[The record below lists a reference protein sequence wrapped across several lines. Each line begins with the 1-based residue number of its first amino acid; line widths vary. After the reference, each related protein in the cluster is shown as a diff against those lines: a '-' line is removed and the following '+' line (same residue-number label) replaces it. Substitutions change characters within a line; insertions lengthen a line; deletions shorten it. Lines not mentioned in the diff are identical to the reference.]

1 MTATALSRLTLTDF
15 RSYVGAEL
23 ALDGRPVFLVG
34 PNGAGKTNLLEAISL
49 FTPGRG
55 LRGAAIAELGR
66 RLPGETVGRAW
77 AVSASVSVAG
87 EATQVGTG
95 VAEAGA
101 ARRTVRVG
109 GETVPPGRLA
119 DHLRQVWLTPAQ
131 DRLFLEGAAERRRFF
146 DRLVFAAIP
155 RHAAHAQAY
164 DRASRERMRLL
175 TDDTQAPDP
184 AWLDALEAR
193 LAEAGAL
200 MAEARATTLAAL
212 QAEIDGRGERPFP
225 QARLSLTGEWEQL
238 AAAGAEIADIEARLA
253 EAGALMAEARAT
265 TLAALQAEIDGR
277 GERPFPQARLS
288 LTGEWEQLAAAG
300 AEIADIEARLAKAL
314 AAARPRDAAAGR
326 ALTGPHRGD
335 LAVVHVEKDRP
346 AAECS
351 TGEQKALILNLVLAQ
366 AASLARSDTAPSPLL
381 LLDEVAAH
389 LDARRRGA
397 LFDEIEALGLQAF
410 LTGTDE
416 VLFEALAGRAQGFR
430 VDGSALLTLD

>member
-1 MTATALSRLTLTDF
+1 VTATAPFRQTLARLTLTDF
-15 RSYVGAEL
+15 RSYARAEL
-23 ALDGRPVFLVG
+23 PLDGRPVYLIG

-55 LRGAAIAELGR
+55 LRGANLAEVGR
-66 RLPGETVGRAW
+66 RMPGEAVGRAW
-77 AVSASVSVAG
+77 AVSAIVSASG
-87 EATQVGTG
+87 EETQIGTG
-95 VAEAGA
+95 VGEAGA
-101 ARRTVRVG
+101 ARRTVRIA
-109 GETVPPGRLA
+109 GETAPPGRLA

-131 DRLFLEGAAERRRFF
+131 DRLFLEGASERRRFF

-164 DRASRERMRLL
+164 EKSARERMRLL
-175 TDDTQAPDP
+175 TDEAQAPDA

-225 QARLSLTGEWEQL
+225 QAKLSLTGEWEQMAL
-238 AAAGAEIADIEARLA
+238 GGAEIADIEVKLAR
-253 EAGALMAEARAT
+253 
-265 TLAALQAEIDGR
+265 
-277 GERPFPQARLS
+277 
-288 LTGEWEQLAAAG
+288 
-300 AEIADIEARLAKAL
+300 AL

-366 AASLARSDTAPSPLL
+366 AARLARVETSPSPIL

-410 LTGTDE
+410 LTGTDDH
-416 VLFEALAGRAQGFR
+416 LFEGLVGRAQGFR
-430 VDGSALLTLD
+430 VEGAELTAL

>member
-1 MTATALSRLTLTDF
+1 MTATAPSSQGLARQTLARLTLTDF
-15 RSYVGAEL
+15 RSYARADLV
-23 ALDGRPVFLVG
+23 LDGRPVYLVG

-55 LRGAAIAELGR
+55 LRGSSLAEVGR
-66 RLPGETVGRAW
+66 RMPGETVGRAW
-77 AVSASVSVAG
+77 TVAAVISADG
-87 EATQVGTG
+87 EETQLGTG
-95 VAEAGA
+95 AETPGAG
-101 ARRTVRVG
+101 RRTVRIA
-109 GETVPPGRLA
+109 GETLPPGRLA
-119 DHLRQVWLTPAQ
+119 EHLRQVWLTPAQ

-164 DRASRERMRLL
+164 ERAQRERMRLL
-175 TDDTQAPDP
+175 TDAREGGAAPDP
-184 AWLDALEAR
+184 GWLDALEAR

-200 MAEARATTLAAL
+200 MAEARATTLTAL

-225 QARLSLTGEWEQL
+225 QARLSLTGQWEQMS
-238 AAAGAEIADIEARLA
+238 AAGAEIADIEAKLARALA
-253 EAGALMAEARAT
+253 E
-265 TLAALQAEIDGR
+265 
-277 GERPFPQARLS
+277 
-288 LTGEWEQLAAAG
+288 
-300 AEIADIEARLAKAL
+300 
-314 AAARPRDAAAGR
+314 ARPRDAAAGR

-335 LAVVHVEKDRP
+335 LSVIHAEKDRP

-366 AASLARSDTAPSPLL
+366 AARLARSQTSPSPLL

-389 LDARRRGA
+389 LDSRRRGA

-416 VLFEALAGRAQGFR
+416 HLFEGLAGRAQGVR
-430 VDGSALLTLD
+430 VEGSGLASV

>member
-1 MTATALSRLTLTDF
+1 MARLTLTDF
-15 RSYVGAEL
+15 RSYARADLV
-23 ALDGRPVFLVG
+23 LDGRPVYLVG
-34 PNGAGKTNLLEAISL
+34 PNGAGKTNLLEAVSL

-55 LRGAAIAELGR
+55 LRGSSLAEVGR
-66 RLPGETVGRAW
+66 RLPGEAQGRAW
-77 AVSASVSVAG
+77 AVSAVVSSDG
-87 EATQVGTG
+87 EETQLGTG
-95 VAEAGA
+95 VELAGA
-101 ARRTVRVG
+101 ARRTVRIS
-109 GETVPPGRLA
+109 GETLPPGRLA
-119 DHLRQVWLTPAQ
+119 EHLRQVWLTPAQ
-131 DRLFLEGAAERRRFF
+131 DRLFLEGAADRRRFF

-164 DRASRERMRLL
+164 ERAQRERMRLL
-175 TDDTQAPDP
+175 TDEGVPDA

-225 QARLSLTGEWEQL
+225 QARLSLTGEWEQM

-253 EAGALMAEARAT
+253 R
-265 TLAALQAEIDGR
+265 
-277 GERPFPQARLS
+277 
-288 LTGEWEQLAAAG
+288 
-300 AEIADIEARLAKAL
+300 AL
-314 AAARPRDAAAGR
+314 AEARPRDAAAGR

-335 LAVVHVEKDRP
+335 LAVIHVEKDRP

-366 AASLARSDTAPSPLL
+366 AARLARAEGSPRPIL

-389 LDARRRGA
+389 LDSRRRGA

-416 VLFEALAGRAQGFR
+416 QLFETLKGRAQGVR
-430 VDGSALLTLD
+430 VEGAALAPLAG

>member
-1 MTATALSRLTLTDF
+1 MTAAALSRLTLTDF
-15 RSYVGAEL
+15 RSYARADLV
-23 ALDGRPVFLVG
+23 LDGRPVYLVG
-34 PNGAGKTNLLEAISL
+34 PNGAGKTNLLEAVSL

-55 LRGAAIAELGR
+55 LRGSALAEVGR
-66 RLPGETVGRAW
+66 RLPGEAVGRAW
-77 AVSASVSVAG
+77 AVAAVVSAGG
-87 EATQVGTG
+87 EETQLGTG
-95 VAEAGA
+95 VEQPGA
-101 ARRTVRVG
+101 ARRTVRIA
-109 GETVPPGRLA
+109 GETLPPGRLA

-131 DRLFLEGAAERRRFF
+131 DRLFLEGASDRRRFF

-164 DRASRERMRLL
+164 EKSQRERMRLL
-175 TDDTQAPDP
+175 TDESGPPDP

-200 MAEARATTLAAL
+200 MAEARATTLTAL

-225 QARLSLTGEWEQL
+225 QAKLSLTGEWEQM
-238 AAAGAEIADIEARLA
+238 AAAGAEIADIEAKLA
-253 EAGALMAEARAT
+253 T
-265 TLAALQAEIDGR
+265 
-277 GERPFPQARLS
+277 
-288 LTGEWEQLAAAG
+288 
-300 AEIADIEARLAKAL
+300 AL

-335 LAVVHVEKDRP
+335 LAVIHAEKDRP

-366 AASLARSDTAPSPLL
+366 AARLARADSGPSPIL

-389 LDARRRGA
+389 LDATRLGA

-410 LTGTDE
+410 LTGTDQ
-416 VLFEALAGRAQGFR
+416 VLFEDLKGRAQGVR
-430 VDGSALLTLD
+430 VEGAELAALD